1 MTPSGTSGVKRTFSG
16 TMLAA
21 EATPSPDLRA
31 EEIFARTRA
40 AFAARAYPSGLK
52 YRVRISG
59 TKNGRV
65 TARTYPT
72 IEHWPDQVVHARS
85 ISEEEAAD
93 PVKPP
98 PFCFFG
104 IGAPKRAGLELP
116 GILGIPKLAV
126 TYAFGLAQPS
136 APQARAPDASGAM
149 KTIATVRAV
158 RRTYDVRL
166 GGEATVDG
174 SPCWHLT
181 LTPLG
186 NPGTYRL
193 RDLWVDEASYQT
205 RQLVTDGNFTGK
217 ETGSGRWTVAYAQ
230 AGDRWFLARE
240 VSNEP
245 VHDGTG
251 RYDSVSI
258 EFLDVVP
265 DRFETLD
272 FGISGSTTDVEVTE
286 PPEDR
291 TAVSR

>member
-1 MTPSGTSGVKRTFSG
+1 
-16 TMLAA
+16 MLAA
-21 EATPSPDLRA
+21 AATPSPDLRA

-40 AFAARAYPSGLK
+40 AFAARTYPSGLK

-59 TKNGRV
+59 SKDGRV

-72 IEHWPDQVVHARS
+72 IEHWPDQTIHARS

-136 APQARAPDASGAM
+136 ATQTRATNSDGTL
-149 KTIATVRAV
+149 KTIASVRAV

-166 GGEATVDG
+166 AGEATIDG

-181 LTPLG
+181 LSPLG

-193 RDLWVDEASYQT
+193 RDLWVDEGTYQT

-217 ETGSGRWTVAYAQ
+217 ETGSGKWVVSYAQ
-230 AGDRWFLARE
+230 SGDRWFLARE
-240 VSNEP
+240 VSEQL

-251 RYDSVSI
+251 RYDSISV

-272 FGISGSTTDVEVTE
+272 FGVSGSKDDVEVTE
-286 PPEDR
+286 PPEER
-291 TAVSR
+291 SAATQ